1 MLYWMLKRVF
11 LGPLLRVLF
20 RPKVEGLEHI
30 PAEGPAILASNHLS
44 FSDSI
49 FLPLVI
55 DRRLT
60 CLAKSD
66 YFTGP
71 GLKGWL
77 TAAFFRGVGQLP
89 IDRSGGKASEA
100 ALRAGL
106 AVLGEGD
113 LLGLYPEGTRSPDS
127 RLYRGRTGVARMALI
142 AGVPV
147 IPVAMIDTDKAQPTG
162 QIVPNIRQVGV
173 KIGAPLD
180 FSRYEGMEGDRFVLR
195 SITDE
200 IMYELMQLSDQEY
213 VDMYATSMKE
223 KLLTKAR
230 RRARELQEAARP
242 GRAVP
247 ELEDIIEQGD
257 RPGEGP
263 WSEESKDG
271 L

>member
-60 CLAKSD
+60 FLAKSD

-200 IMYELMQLSDQEY
+200 IMYEILRISGQQY
-213 VDMYATSMKE
+213 VDTYASSVKTR
-223 KLLTKAR
+223 LLTQKKTG
-230 RRARELQEAARP
+230 EAA
-242 GRAVP
+242 
-247 ELEDIIEQGD
+247 D
-257 RPGEGP
+257 
-263 WSEESKDG
+263 
-271 L
+271 